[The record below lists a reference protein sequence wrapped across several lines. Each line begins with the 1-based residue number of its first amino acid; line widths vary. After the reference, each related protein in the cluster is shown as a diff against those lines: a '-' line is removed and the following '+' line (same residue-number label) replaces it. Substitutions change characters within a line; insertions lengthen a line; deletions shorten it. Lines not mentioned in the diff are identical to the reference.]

1 MKKVLANIFWVLL
14 AIAGAVAY
22 VTLAL
27 RRGEQ
32 LSSAYILNRRR
43 VQLCHW
49 LPLYS
54 KWIAA
59 RVADARMTVA
69 RPPAKSMMT
78 ARTSSRPTNGSFSG
92 ITSPPSPVPDR
103 WSARF

>member
-43 VQLCHW
+43 CAVHAIGYRF
-49 LPLYS
+49 YS

-59 RVADARMTVA
+59 SRADAQ
-69 RPPAKSMMT
+69 
-78 ARTSSRPTNGSFSG
+78 
-92 ITSPPSPVPDR
+92 
-103 WSARF
+103 